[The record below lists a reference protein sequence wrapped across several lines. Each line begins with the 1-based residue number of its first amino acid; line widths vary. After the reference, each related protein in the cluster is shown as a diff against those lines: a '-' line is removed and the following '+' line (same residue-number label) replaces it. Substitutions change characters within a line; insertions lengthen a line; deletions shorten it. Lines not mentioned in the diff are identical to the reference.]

1 LTKPITDFAT
11 RVNSKFV
18 LDSRLV
24 VEKEGRYY
32 LLSKKLQGIARKDF
46 FYAGKYLGKAKN
58 AKFFPSF
65 NLLTILAE
73 TKANKIIID
82 EKAAWLFICGRDIF
96 SNRITAVHGSK
107 RKGDHTL
114 ILNRF
119 GECLGFGR
127 ITGDLNAKNEAAV
140 VKNISDVGDFLRRE
154 G

>member
-1 LTKPITDFAT
+1 MTKPITDFAT
-11 RVNSKFV
+11 RIKAKIF
-18 LDSRLV
+18 LDPRLI
-24 VEKEGRYY
+24 VEKDGRYY
-32 LLSKKLQGIARKDF
+32 LLTKKLQGVARKDF
-46 FYAGKYLGKAKN
+46 FYAGKYLGKAKK

-65 NLLTILAE
+65 NLLTLLAE

-82 EKAAWLFICGRDIF
+82 EKAAWLFICGRDVF

-127 ITGDLNAKNEAAV
+127 IIGDLDAKNGEAV